1 MAKPS
6 PEPSSSQQQQR
17 QRRRRPPPNSIRSKE
32 QKEREREASQQEI
45 ERLRQRTQDEAPA
58 RGYAPPVQ
66 QLVAFRAL
74 PLSSATLKGLE
85 GAKTPFTTMTDIQ
98 NACIPHALAGRDILG
113 AVRCFFCRL
122 LVSMTS
128 SCTVGSCVRLNA

>member
-6 PEPSSSQQQQR
+6 PEPSSSSQQQQR
-17 QRRRRPPPNSIRSKE
+17 QRRRRAPPQNSRRSKE
-32 QKEREREASQQEI
+32 QKEREREASQLEI

-74 PLSSATLKGLE
+74 PLSSATLRGLE

-113 AVRCFFCRL
+113 AVRSFLSFVGL
-122 LVSMTS
+122 LTS
-128 SCTVGSCVRLNA
+128 SVE